1 MTTSNHQ
8 ALKTV
13 VEQTTHVCSTLY
25 NSVCCTKFIKNFDFD
40 DANCLQLFFTKTLGY
55 GIIVGASAVKL
66 PQVLKIM
73 NAKSGVGIT
82 FVGVLL
88 ELMAITFNAS
98 YSYRNSFP
106 ISAWGEAIFLAIET
120 FMIAFLVMWYDNNK
134 GRSFSLLAT
143 YLVIVYSLIHPTL
156 LSKEV
161 LWYLQSTVL
170 PLAVTGKMIQALKNY
185 RAQHTGQLSA
195 ISAFAIFAG
204 SLARIFTTIQE
215 TGDVLTAVTFACA
228 ATANGIIAL
237 QVLYYWKS
245 TQKFIEKGK
254 KKKAN

>member
-1 MTTSNHQ
+1 MNNQ
-8 ALKTV
+8 AFKTV
-13 VEQTTHVCSTLY
+13 VEQTTQVCSTLY
-25 NSVCCTKFIKNFDFD
+25 SPVCCTKIIKNFDFD
-40 DANCLQLFFTKTLGY
+40 DADCMKLVFTKSLGY
-55 GIIVGASAVKL
+55 GIILGASAVKL

-73 NAKSGVGIT
+73 SARSGAGIT

-98 YSYRNSFP
+98 YSFRNNFP
-106 ISAWGEAIFLAIET
+106 ISAWGEAIFLALET
-120 FMIAFLVMWYDNNK
+120 FMIAFLVLWYDNNK
-134 GRSFSLLAT
+134 GKSISVLAT
-143 YLVIVYSLIHPTL
+143 YAMIVFTLIHPTL
-156 LSKEV
+156 LSKEI

-170 PLAVTGKMIQALKNY
+170 PLAVTGKLIQALKNY
-185 RAQHTGQLSA
+185 KAQHTGQLSA

-215 TGDVLTAVTFACA
+215 TGDMLTAVTFACA

-245 TQKFIEKGK
+245 TQRFIEKGK